1 MPSIILDDFLNDIKI
16 ELQLAH
22 KSSVDDK
29 NLVMIHK
36 VFGEIKKLKKE
47 RDFFECEFH
56 KTLEHQAD
64 DCEQY
69 ENQIENLKKED
80 PIQDCMNDI
89 INQVEARGWRDL
101 NGHRDRLLK
110 KYTKQTKVIEEMKD
124 DWAVAT
130 EKIGQ
135 ENSDL
140 HNEIK
145 RLKKMLQKRKI
156 LPKGWVM
163 VELEGSQKVARD
175 LMKADEELCNLR
187 KELKAYKSDAIN
199 QGQININREKEIK
212 LLKEENEKLKKDN
225 WSLKLEVKSAQEV
238 TMAYM
243 KRFDKLAEIKVERAC
258 SRIQCEDKFGHL
270 IGRIPTDK

>member
-1 MPSIILDDFLNDIKI
+1 MAFGPMTDFCADIQVPNCLNDIIAKVEQRDYRNKQDQI
-16 ELQLAH
+16 ARLIRH
-22 KSSVDDK
+22 NK
-29 NLVMIHK
+29 NLR
-36 VFGEIKKLKKE
+36 KKAS
-47 RDFFECEFH
+47 
-56 KTLEHQAD
+56 KT
-64 DCEQY
+64 
-69 ENQIENLKKED
+69 
-80 PIQDCMNDI
+80 
-89 INQVEARGWRDL
+89 
-101 NGHRDRLLK
+101 
-110 KYTKQTKVIEEMKD
+110 TD

-145 RLKKMLQKRKI
+145 RLKQMLQKRKI

-175 LMKADEELCNLR
+175 LMKVSEERRNLR
-187 KELKAYKSDAIN
+187 KEN
-199 QGQININREKEIK
+199 
-212 LLKEENEKLKKDN
+212 EN
-225 WSLKLEVKSAQEV
+225 LKLEVKSAQEV

>member
-1 MPSIILDDFLNDIKI
+1 MNPIIL
-16 ELQLAH
+16 E
-22 KSSVDDK
+22 
-29 NLVMIHK
+29 
-36 VFGEIKKLKKE
+36 
-47 RDFFECEFH
+47 
-56 KTLEHQAD
+56 T
-64 DCEQY
+64 
-69 ENQIENLKKED
+69 
-80 PIQDCMNDI
+80 MNDI
-89 INQVEARGWRDL
+89 INKVEARGWRDL

-110 KYTKQTKVIEEMKD
+110 KTRKQTKVIEEMKD

-130 EKIGQ
+130 EKIAQ

-145 RLKKMLQKRKI
+145 KLKQMLQKRKI

-175 LMKADEELCNLR
+175 LMKVSEERCNLR
-187 KELKAYKSDAIN
+187 KEN
-199 QGQININREKEIK
+199 
-212 LLKEENEKLKKDN
+212 EN
-225 WSLKLEVKSAQEV
+225 LKLEVKSAQEV